1 MLNYVKLKKK
11 RKKDIIFYVNAIRE
25 RDRFLIKENKVKKKK
40 KKKANSNGGMRFS
53 DVWKF

>member
-25 RDRFLIKENKVKKKK
+25 CFLIKENKVKKKK
-40 KKKANSNGGMRFS
+40 KKKG
-53 DVWKF
+53 K

>member
-25 RDRFLIKENKVKKKK
+25 CFLIKENKLKKKK
-40 KKKANSNGGMRFS
+40 KKKANSNGGTRFS